1 MTTQLSRPP
10 SSPTGTRAP
19 RRRLR
24 RGARALTVALA
35 VGASATVAAAPP
47 AQAAPALVF
56 MLSSTI
62 DGEKFDF
69 YRTGPT
75 NGYSQEYR
83 VCSTAIDGPGLETCM
98 DYRVEFD
105 ARSEEGV
112 LTALDTGEL
121 HERRLMT
128 GEQNHVYVRRAA
140 QSAYTPP
147 ALPDGARQTE
157 IINLHNADLGF
168 QRFRRADG
176 AEILRAWAP
185 RSAGTV
191 NGAPRVESIDL
202 RTASPGDR
210 ANANTFMAQVREA
223 QRQRTT
229 TGNVMVASRWW
240 VGLVGTGASLHAYR
254 YGSHGVGGILM
265 TLGAIAFFFA
275 PRYDAPMAMH
285 NAMRAADDAFA
296 AVWGYDPV
304 SDWADNAR

>member
-1 MTTQLSRPP
+1 MTTPPPRPP
-10 SSPTGTRAP
+10 SPAADTRAP
-19 RRRLR
+19 RRRRLLR
-24 RGARALTVALA
+24 GVRALTVALA
-35 VGASATVAAAPP
+35 VGASATVVAAPP
-47 AQAAPALVF
+47 AQAAASVF

-62 DGEKFDF
+62 DGKKFDF
-69 YRTGPT
+69 YRTGAA

-105 ARSEEGV
+105 IRSEEGV
-112 LTALDTGEL
+112 LTALDSGKL

-140 QSAYTPP
+140 QAAYTPP
-147 ALPDGARQTE
+147 ALPAGARQTE
-157 IINLHNADLGF
+157 IVNMGNGDLGF

-176 AEILRAWAP
+176 AQILRAWAP

-191 NGAPRVESIDL
+191 NGDPRVESIDL
-202 RTASPGDR
+202 GSASAGDR

-229 TGNVMVASRWW
+229 LGNVTVASRWW
-240 VGLVGTGASLHAYR
+240 VGLVGTGASLEAYR

-296 AVWGYDPV
+296 ALWGYDPV
-304 SDWADNAR
+304 VDWADNAR